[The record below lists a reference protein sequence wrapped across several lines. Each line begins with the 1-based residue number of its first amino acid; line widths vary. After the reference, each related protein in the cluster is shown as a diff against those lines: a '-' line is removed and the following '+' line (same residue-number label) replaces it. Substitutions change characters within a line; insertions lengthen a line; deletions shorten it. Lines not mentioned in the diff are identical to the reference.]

1 MKCPS
6 CGSENAAGTKF
17 CSLCGT
23 KLPLDGAE
31 QPTTE
36 QSAQQPVPPT
46 PQQPNNTYQNAA
58 PQYQQYQQY
67 QQYPQPPKKEPLSK
81 QTWFVVLMLVLVW
94 PVGLILMWCNKKE
107 WKLPVKIIITAFF
120 VLMLIIGVASG
131 SGSSDDSSS
140 SPVVTTTATTTEE
153 ATEAEET
160 TTAQAEDAT
169 DAPTEAPTEAAA
181 TVDITK
187 EGTYKV
193 GVDIAAGEYCIFAMD
208 SNFGGYYSV
217 NADSVGDSIIGNEN
231 FDYNA
236 FVTVSDGQYLELN
249 RAMAIP
255 AEQIAG
261 SPYAIMTD
269 GEGEFRIGIDLP
281 AGEYKLESTDEI
293 DGYYC
298 VYDSSAPDAPIVTN
312 ENFSGQSYVTVSD
325 GQYLLLS
332 RCKIAN

>member
-23 KLPLDGAE
+23 KLPLDASE
-31 QPTTE
+31 QSTVT
-36 QSAQQPVPPT
+36 QSAQQQQSVPPT
-46 PQQPNNTYQNAA
+46 PQQQPNNMYQNAA
-58 PQYQQYQQY
+58 PQYQQYL
-67 QQYPQPPKKEPLSK
+67 QPPKKEPLSK

-107 WKLPVKIIITAFF
+107 WKMPVKIIITAFF
-120 VLMLIIGVASG
+120 ALMLIIGVASG

-140 SPVVTTTATTTEE
+140 SPVVTTTATTMEE
-153 ATEAEET
+153 ATETEET

-169 DAPTEAPTEAAA
+169 DATTEAPTEAAA

-193 GVDIAAGEYCIFAMD
+193 GVDISAGEYCIFAMD

-231 FDYNA
+231 IDYNA

-298 VYDSSAPDAPIVTN
+298 VYDSSAPDVN
-312 ENFSGQSYVTVSD
+312 
-325 GQYLLLS
+325 
-332 RCKIAN
+332 

>member
-36 QSAQQPVPPT
+36 QSAQQPVSPS

-58 PQYQQYQQY
+58 PQYQQY

-120 VLMLIIGVASG
+120 ALMLIIGVTSG

-153 ATEAEET
+153 ATETEET

-187 EGTYKV
+187 ACRFAV
-193 GVDIAAGEYCIFAMD
+193 GFFAALSAMT
-208 SNFGGYYSV
+208 SN
-217 NADSVGDSIIGNEN
+217 
-231 FDYNA
+231 
-236 FVTVSDGQYLELN
+236 
-249 RAMAIP
+249 
-255 AEQIAG
+255 
-261 SPYAIMTD
+261 
-269 GEGEFRIGIDLP
+269 
-281 AGEYKLESTDEI
+281 
-293 DGYYC
+293 
-298 VYDSSAPDAPIVTN
+298 DSS
-312 ENFSGQSYVTVSD
+312 
-325 GQYLLLS
+325 
-332 RCKIAN
+332 

>member
-31 QPTTE
+31 QPTTA

-67 QQYPQPPKKEPLSK
+67 PQPPKKEPLSK
-81 QTWFVVLMLVLVW
+81 QTWFVVLVLILVW

-120 VLMLIIGVASG
+120 ALMLIIGAASG
-131 SGSSDDSSS
+131 SGSSSSDDSSS
-140 SPVVTTTATTTEE
+140 SPAVTTTATTTEE
-153 ATEAEET
+153 ATETEET